1 MATLPPAAIH
11 SVITFY
17 LGGWDLAICADLILQ
32 GIIFAQ
38 IAHYTTL
45 YGQDFLAL
53 RAFVA
58 VLLIIT
64 TLKSAQGLAIL
75 WTQNVEYF
83 MDLNAALSMYT
94 NSWTTEVNL
103 ALDALIAFYVQL
115 FFCRRL
121 WVISRNVYIVGVVFT
136 LFVFALIAAIVSC
149 VFTFAA
155 RGKNVTWIETHLA
168 TVFAGDVLLCGST
181 MYFLLFHSKHAS
193 PETAG
198 KLNSI
203 TKLTFQSAAPAAVCA
218 LISLVDTVAWDQKTM
233 NAYVILGMI
242 ANNVLP
248 KLYAISAMW
257 TLNSRRR
264 IRQTHSS
271 TGRTSNAPVSEP
283 QHPNDIELS
292 SPWVSSERSTP
303 IHVQTEVHVQM
314 EVETTRYIEPVFS
327 PKYDRPY
334 H

>member
-1 MATLPPAAIH
+1 MATFPPA
-11 SVITFY
+11 VIYSLTTFY

-32 GIIFAQ
+32 GVIFAQ

-45 YGQDFLAL
+45 YGNDFLAM

-58 VLLIIT
+58 VLLVIT

-75 WTQNVEYF
+75 WIQNVKYF
-83 MDLNAALSMYT
+83 MNLNAALSMST
-94 NSWTTEVNL
+94 SSWTTEASL
-103 ALDALIAFYVQL
+103 ALAAIVAFYVQL

-121 WVISRNVYIVGVVFT
+121 WVISRNVYIVGLVFV
-136 LFVFALIAAIVSC
+136 LFVFALVAAIVSC
-149 VFTFAA
+149 VFTFA
-155 RGKNVTWIETHLA
+155 GQIKNVTWSKEAVETFIHLA

-181 MYFLLFHSKHAS
+181 IYFLLFHSRHSS

-198 KLNSI
+198 MLDSI

-218 LISLVDTVAWDQKTM
+218 LISLVGTVAWDRKTP
-233 NAYVILGMI
+233 NAYAMLAII

-264 IRQTHSS
+264 IRQAHSS
-271 TGRTSNAPVSEP
+271 TGRNSTVPVTEP
-283 QHPNDIELS
+283 RHPNDIELS
-292 SPWVSSERSTP
+292 SPWVSSERSAP
-303 IHVQTEVHVQM
+303 IHVQTEV
-314 EVETTRYIEPVFS
+314 ETTRYTEQVFS

-334 H
+334 Q